1 MSLGT
6 RLFTWRR
13 GREVGVDHLGNRYY
27 TERNPREGARAR
39 RWVMYEGEVEASR
52 IPPEWHAWLHFTIDE
67 IPADAGKP
75 HKAWQKPH
83 EPNATG
89 TAEAYRPPGHVFQG
103 GERARATGDYEPWK
117 PN

>member
-27 TERNPREGARAR
+27 VERKVRDGERSK
-39 RWVMYEGEVEASR
+39 RWVMYNGEAEASR
-52 IPPEWHAWLHFTIDE
+52 VPPEWHAWLHFTIDAV
-67 IPADAGKP
+67 PAAGRP
-75 HKAWQKPH
+75 HPAWLKPH

-103 GERARATGDYEPWK
+103 GERSRATGDYEPWR
-117 PN
+117 PS